1 MKKTN
6 KLLSMML
13 MMVLSLSTTLSSV
26 TPVKADVHDDVAP
39 VFTSV
44 SVNSTDL
51 NVGDE
56 LVVYCDIVE
65 EGTGIKE
72 MYVNGFANE
81 CISFEGC
88 EPGSLSGRYIARYT
102 VPDTINSGKYLLS
115 IHCQDYYNSSSTLTS
130 DFDNIW
136 LNVTNPNYID
146 LTGPQVISS
155 EPEDGTD
162 VTAGDTKNII
172 VNIPDND
179 LDHININ
186 ISDLDG
192 NNYSC
197 ESGTVDIS
205 EDGIYTVP
213 FNITSDMKN
222 GTYYVL
228 TTNAYDKLDN
238 WTYHVNRSETSF
250 NIVGCTEEVKTY
262 ISFDNVVVPETPVVL
277 PGVAKVHIEGSSNLN
292 SDKIT
297 YKISFAN
304 KLYDRT
310 VDLIDG
316 KFSDDVEL
324 TIDSSFDTEEI
335 LISLYADGF
344 YSILYNGKNDSMYYP
359 VKVVSGA
366 GNITNNISINN
377 PKFVEHIEAMNE
389 GETILVN
396 CNSTIANEEIFEAIK
411 GKNKTLL
418 FDLDGIEWIVNGL
431 NIDNPKDIDISTM
444 IQNVDLTQYG
454 YDSDTNGIALVFQP
468 NGILPGKVQIRIK
481 EDYIKNKFNLN
492 SSLYLGFIKD
502 SADSDDELF
511 SVSGNSVSENDI
523 DEYETKLIKIEDAEV
538 QYDGSYV
545 SLFLTHNSS
554 YILSDKLPSNNV
566 VADNEEEEKKED
578 TTKKED
584 EAVNNNHDSN
594 TTVNESD
601 NKQQQNTETSTTPV
615 VKKKIKVN
623 SAKLSKVSIKK
634 SKMTVKIKKASKV
647 TGYQIK
653 YSTRKNMKSAKIKTT
668 KKLTN
673 TIKVKKNKKY
683 YVQVRSYKIVN
694 GKKYYSSWSKVKA
707 VK

>member
-136 LNVTNPNYID
+136 INVTNPNYID

-197 ESGTVDIS
+197 ESGTVEIS

-228 TTNAYDKLDN
+228 ATNAYDKLDN

-297 YKISFAN
+297 YKIDFAN
-304 KLYDRT
+304 KLYSRT

-344 YSILYNGKNDSMYYP
+344 YSILYNGKNESMYYP

-566 VADNEEEEKKED
+566 VSDNKEEEKKED

-584 EAVNNNHDSN
+584 EVVNNNPDSN
-594 TTVNESD
+594 ITVNESD

-673 TIKVKKNKKY
+673 TIKIKKNKKY